1 MLFSLLLVA
10 ASISLCRHK
19 VRTISSPPSRSPT
32 YSLWGFSKIF
42 HYILLFVFPFPSF
55 SFVEF
60 LPQLDDSH
68 KSLASEVLTGIY
80 DSRDLLEQRKV
91 LGLRFGLKGKPFEK
105 RKYLFY
111 ELDVIRHDK
120 VMDSI
125 ASPLQSAALQIF
137 LQEQKIRDISLSH
150 IEREHYLPLEFM
162 VRSLAE
168 RDIEAPFSITESR
181 QIPSQILR
189 VDWRCVH
196 TSNCSTWFCE
206 SFLLI
211 VRTSRFSLPF
221 RTSTWRYS
229 EFPAFG
235 RIL

>member
-1 MLFSLLLVA
+1 MLVSLLLVA
-10 ASISLCRHK
+10 ASTSLRRRK
-19 VRTISSPPSRSPT
+19 VRTISSRFSPSPT
-32 YSLWGFSKIF
+32 YSLWGFSQIF
-42 HYILLFVFPFPSF
+42 HYILFLVFPFPSF

-137 LQEQKIRDISLSH
+137 LQEQKICDISLSH
-150 IEREHYLPLEFM
+150 IEREYYLPLEFV

-168 RDIEAPFSITESR
+168 RNIEAPFSVTESG
-181 QIPSQILR
+181 QIPSNI
-189 VDWRCVH
+189 WRCVH